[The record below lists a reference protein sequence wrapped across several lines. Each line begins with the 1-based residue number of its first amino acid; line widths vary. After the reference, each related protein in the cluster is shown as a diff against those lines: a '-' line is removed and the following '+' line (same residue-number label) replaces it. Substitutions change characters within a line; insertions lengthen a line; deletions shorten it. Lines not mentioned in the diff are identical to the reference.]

1 MEAARTRMTSRGG
14 DVTIRRATASDV
26 PEVLGLLTS
35 SLGWRSDER
44 HTEFF
49 AWKHELNPFGRSP
62 AWVALDGDGHVV
74 GLRTFLRWEFLR
86 GSKVVRAVRAVD
98 TATRPDFQRRGVF
111 SRLTRTAIEA
121 LRGEGV
127 AFIFNTPNRQS
138 LPGYMRMGWQK
149 VGRLPV
155 GGRARS
161 LGGWTRLIRARGP
174 ADRWSLHSLGGVSA
188 SCALADRAPVERLL
202 ASMSDT
208 GLMHTR
214 LSVDYLRWRY
224 CLPTLGYRILA
235 RGVTIEDGAVVFRL
249 RRRGRAVEAV
259 ISDLLVPGD
268 RQKLRGELS
277 RRVLVEAGADYVL
290 WIGGARAAS
299 ASLKTPGWGPI
310 LTWRAVTDTTMPSL
324 PHWSLSL
331 GDVELL

>member
-1 MEAARTRMTSRGG
+1 METARTRVTSRGDG
-14 DVTIRRATASDV
+14 VTFRRATASDV
-26 PEVLGLLTS
+26 PDVLGLLTS

-62 AWVALDGDGHVV
+62 AWVAVDGDGHVV
-74 GLRTFLRWEFLR
+74 GFRTFLRWEFVR

-111 SRLTRTAIEA
+111 SRLTRTAIQA
-121 LRGEGV
+121 LRDEDV
-127 AFIFNTPNRQS
+127 AFVFNTPNGQS
-138 LPGYMRMGWQK
+138 LPGYMSMGWRK

-155 GGRARS
+155 GGRAGS
-161 LGGWTRLIRARGP
+161 LGGWTRLLRAGGP
-174 ADRWSLHSLGGVSA
+174 ADRWSLHSLGGVPA
-188 SCALADRAPVERLL
+188 SSALADRAPVERLL
-202 ASMSDT
+202 AGMSDT

-224 CLPTLGYRILA
+224 CLPTLGYRILTH
-235 RGVTIEDGAVVFRL
+235 GHTIEDGAVVFRL

-277 RRVLVEAGADYVL
+277 RRVLAVTGADYML
-290 WIGGARAAS
+290 WIPRARAMS
-299 ASLKTPGWGPI
+299 ATLTTPGWGPT
-310 LTWRAVTDTTMPSL
+310 LTWRAVTDNTMPSL

-331 GDVELL
+331 GDVELF